1 MPQNMFTT
9 PAIHRRFAGWTLV
22 ALVLLGLAVSCGG
35 STGGMTSTGQVRV
48 VTSLNL
54 FADLIQHVGGD
65 RVQVTA
71 LVPADADPHTYEPV
85 PSQVA
90 KVASAK
96 LVVLNG
102 LGLEQTLHD
111 LIYNNVG
118 GNVPIV
124 VMSDG
129 LSTLAGNAQEGET
142 SNPHMWLNVQ
152 NAMRYVESIRDG
164 LVAAD
169 PDGAD
174 AYRSNAAAYLTEL
187 DALDK
192 ETAAAIQTIPPE
204 RRKLVTFHDA
214 YPYLAQRYGLEIVG
228 FVLQSEGREASAQ
241 DLANLADQIRA
252 QHVPAV
258 FAEPEFNPQLLDTVA
273 KEAGV
278 TVKQLLSDAYAGNVH
293 SYIELIRFDAQQL
306 VQGLGS
312 P

>member
-1 MPQNMFTT
+1 MVRTST
-9 PAIHRRFAGWTLV
+9 RRAALSLAGVVLAAL
-22 ALVLLGLAVSCGG
+22 ALVSVTASCGG
-35 STGGMTSTGQVRV
+35 GSGDKSSTGQVPV

-54 FADLIQHVGGD
+54 FADLIQNVGGD

-71 LVPADADPHTYEPV
+71 LIPADADPHTYEPV

-90 KVASAK
+90 KVAKAK
-96 LVVLNG
+96 LVVVNG

-118 GNVPIV
+118 GDVPVIQ
-124 VMSDG
+124 MTDG
-129 LSTLAGNAQEGET
+129 LSALAGNAAEGEV

-152 NAMRYVESIRDG
+152 NGMRYVEKIRDG
-164 LVAAD
+164 LITVDPINAD
-169 PDGAD
+169 V
-174 AYRSNAAAYLTEL
+174 YRSNAAAYLS
-187 DALDK
+187 DLDK
-192 ETAAAIQTIPPE
+192 LDKDTAAAIQTIPPE

-241 DLANLADQIRA
+241 DLANLADEIRA
-252 QHVPAV
+252 QNVPTV

-278 TVKQLLSDAYAGNVH
+278 QVKQLLSDAYTENVH
-293 SYIELIRFDAQQL
+293 SYVELMQFDAQQL
-306 VQGLGS
+306 VEGLGS

>member
-1 MPQNMFTT
+1 LLV
-9 PAIHRRFAGWTLV
+9 LV
-22 ALVLLGLAVSCGG
+22 ALALVGVAASCGASSNG
-35 STGGMTSTGQVRV
+35 SDGGEVRV
-48 VTSLNL
+48 VTSLRL
-54 FADLIQHVGGD
+54 FADFIQHVGGD

-90 KVASAK
+90 KVADAD
-96 LVVLNG
+96 LVVVNG

-118 GNVPIV
+118 GDVPV
-124 VMSDG
+124 VQMSDG

-142 SNPHMWLNVQ
+142 VNPHVWLNVQ
-152 NAMRYVESIRDG
+152 NAMHYVESVRDG
-164 LVAAD
+164 LIAVD
-169 PDGAD
+169 PAGAGV
-174 AYRSNAAAYLTEL
+174 YRSNAASYLAEL

-214 YPYLAQRYGLEIVG
+214 YSYLGQRYGLEIVG
-228 FVLQSEGREASAQ
+228 FVLESEGREASAK
-241 DLANLADQIRA
+241 DLANLADEIRA

-258 FAEPEFNPQLLDTVA
+258 FGEPEFNPRLLETVA
-273 KEAGV
+273 EEAGV
-278 TVKQLLSDAYAGNVH
+278 QVRQLLSDAYTENVH
-293 SYIELIRFDAQQL
+293 SYVDLMRFNAQQL
-306 VQGLGS
+306 VKGLGL